1 MKVIVLFKEGY
12 EEIEALSTVD
22 VLRRANIQCMMV
34 GMDELYVKSSH
45 NIVVKMD
52 KVFDETDYD
61 ADVVVLP
68 GGMPGAASL
77 RDDKRVIELVKNFYD
92 HNKIVAAICAAPIVL
107 EEAGVLKGKSFTCY
121 PGFEKE
127 AVSGN
132 YQDVLVHVDGNIVTG
147 RGPAAALAFGYAV
160 LEKCGID
167 SSKLKNAMQ
176 YPYLSK

>member
-1 MKVIVLFKEGY
+1 MRVIVLFKEGF
-12 EEIEALSTVD
+12 EEIEALSPVD
-22 VLRRANIQCMMV
+22 VLRRAGVKCDMV

-45 NIVVKMD
+45 DIVIKMD
-52 KVFDETDYD
+52 KVFDETDLE

-77 RDDKRVIELVKNFYD
+77 RDDDRVINLVKSFYD
-92 HNKIVAAICAAPIVL
+92 DHKIVSAICAAPIVL
-107 EEAGVLKGKSFTCY
+107 HKAGVLEGKNFTCY

-127 AVSGN
+127 AVSGI
-132 YQDVLVHVDGNIVTG
+132 YHDELVCVDDHIVTA

-167 SSKLKNAMQ
+167 SSKYQNAMQ
-176 YPYLSK
+176 YPYITK